1 MKRKRIDKC
10 IIKRNDKF
18 GAKQTITLRSSK
30 MERKISKIK
39 RKRKICMKS
48 NQPAEIIHTAPT
60 EMKKYT
66 MSMSNYF

>member
-18 GAKQTITLRSSK
+18 GVKQTITLRSSK
-30 MERKISKIK
+30 MEIKIWKIK

-48 NQPAEIIHTAPT
+48 NQPAEIIHAPT
-60 EMKKYT
+60 DMKKYT